1 MNASLPILTMSPTQC
16 KFSDRLKAAP
26 FLPNTSVLQ
35 HIRHWTILQ
44 IVMWLFSAADALEV
58 KAIKGVSPSPVS
70 CKLCFFAP
78 KPRNP
83 NRLQFHENSSKHPKK
98 ITLLFFI
105 KNIFLNPGWP
115 SYCIRRYL
123 NTQRCT
129 WPPENL
135 IFQVVTEMLPTESK
149 SQRQI
154 GPYIIALLQNYS
166 FLCVLSFEKHFSPFF
181 GVLIQML
188 YSYKVFVHTEI

>member
-1 MNASLPILTMSPTQC
+1 MRYVHTWNTIILWACVHMLASSTEQRDYQNSFFLVCPAHYLRCSSTKTAQNTPKKSPC
-16 KFSDRLKAAP
+16 
-26 FLPNTSVLQ
+26 
-35 HIRHWTILQ
+35 
-44 IVMWLFSAADALEV
+44 
-58 KAIKGVSPSPVS
+58 
-70 CKLCFFAP
+70 CF
-78 KPRNP
+78 
-83 NRLQFHENSSKHPKK
+83 SSK
-98 ITLLFFI
+98 IF
-105 KNIFLNPGWP
+105 FLNPGWP

-166 FLCVLSFEKHFSPFF
+166 FLCCSSRHWKKAAAFLGPVRGNTSLDQQSEVFHIKMRWL
-181 GVLIQML
+181 LII
-188 YSYKVFVHTEI
+188 SDVRGTI

>member
-1 MNASLPILTMSPTQC
+1 MITMSSSSSSSSDILDAASPAILTV
-16 KFSDRLKAAP
+16 RWL
-26 FLPNTSVLQ
+26 
-35 HIRHWTILQ
+35 
-44 IVMWLFSAADALEV
+44 VM
-58 KAIKGVSPSPVS
+58 
-70 CKLCFFAP
+70 
-78 KPRNP
+78 
-83 NRLQFHENSSKHPKK
+83 LQFNENSSKHPKK

-166 FLCVLSFEKHFSPFF
+166 FLCVLSFEKHFSRFF